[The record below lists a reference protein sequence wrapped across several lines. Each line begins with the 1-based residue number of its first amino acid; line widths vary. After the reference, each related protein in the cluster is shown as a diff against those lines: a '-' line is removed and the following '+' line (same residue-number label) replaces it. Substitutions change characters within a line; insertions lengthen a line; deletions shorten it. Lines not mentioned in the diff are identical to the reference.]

1 MRRQHAEERDAPGT
15 SGRATEVA
23 PPPLPAPRGAMSQA
37 DVLALQRTAGNSAV
51 ARALAAAPPAPRRPA
66 GRPVTPGGPKVA
78 REESLV
84 QQGLLAIAGGGVTLS
99 ISAYQKKDVAWR
111 NAAKGVGELDRNGAP
126 LGNHLGPTDALRH
139 CSWSALV
146 MLAALKEDSPQTGL
160 LDAVSGIGA
169 PRIPSPSSLLSTSPA
184 SGVHLF
190 PTARERTRA
199 VLLSHE
205 IAGSG
210 TGTSDSKMDQ
220 ANNETGMALA
230 ETLWQQGKR
239 DDASICQ
246 AAIGALESGALKM
259 FDIDGNLISTAG
271 WRELSTDTW
280 INNLF
285 LDVVANPIPRKP
297 RPRTRAEQKDIGGA

>member
-1 MRRQHAEERDAPGT
+1 M
-15 SGRATEVA
+15 
-23 PPPLPAPRGAMSQA
+23 
-37 DVLALQRTAGNSAV
+37 
-51 ARALAAAPPAPRRPA
+51 
-66 GRPVTPGGPKVA
+66 TPGGPKVA

-271 WRELSTDTW
+271 WRGSARTPGSTTCSSTSS
-280 INNLF
+280 
-285 LDVVANPIPRKP
+285 
-297 RPRTRAEQKDIGGA
+297 RTPFRASRGRGRVRSRRTSAARSPPAERAHRQRCPTKSPSPGGVILRL